1 TSSLYL
7 LAEYVWSLYLLA
19 FMLGEETMDSTE
31 TFTLQSAVDYINVQ
45 LDAFGY
51 SSSLNFLDNSRE
63 STTQIIHCIFGL
75 LQQRQKDIGYQDEMN
90 DLNRRLQS
98 DLELLT
104 SNLKST
110 KQRAETSERE
120 VDCLKTKLKWAE
132 DKLREEVEKHRAT
145 RDDLSKTKSNLQYTK
160 TLCTHEV
167 RKREIEYE
175 RFKERM
181 QRVLND
187 RYRSAKIGL
196 KILNP
201 APKPA
206 KSISNN
212 DRNGQSLT
220 ETPAL
225 EQQSADIEMFKQVVA
240 DSEARQNELI
250 HENSSLRQLL
260 YEVHGQILSFLED
273 QADVLE
279 TPTPVNN
286 ADRFQTPNMRTRR
299 NAKFQLPYEMF
310 AQNIESEINDVLTV
324 LRNEWDNRPAA
335 MTAEVEQRDQE
346 LQYQQLEIQ
355 QREEELMKRE
365 LELEETR
372 GELEVIMKELQG
384 KDKEIRSQQEEIEV
398 LKNNLAN
405 TTEDVT
411 QGAEEAQRI
420 IERFESKAFE
430 DGLDDV
436 SVHEL
441 TVPEYDA
448 ADEDIERRREQLN
461 EERRKFTESL
471 LKLGKDREILLQER
485 VEFEIEKRQW
495 RAKHPMGIIHTPA
508 QTYQWTPNACYPRGT
523 RDEVS
528 PLTPFLRK
536 IQETLVTRSKMIP
549 E

>member
-1 TSSLYL
+1 
-7 LAEYVWSLYLLA
+7 
-19 FMLGEETMDSTE
+19 MLGEETMDSTE

-120 VDCLKTKLKWAE
+120 VDCLKTKLKWAD
-132 DKLREEVEKHRAT
+132 DKLRDEVEKHRAT

-201 APKPA
+201 APKPT

-212 DRNGQSLT
+212 GRNGQSLA
-220 ETPAL
+220 ETPAF

-240 DSEARQNELI
+240 DAEARQNELI

-260 YEVHGQILSFLED
+260 CEVHGQILSFLED

-286 ADRFQTPNMRTRR
+286 TDRFQTPNTRTLR

-310 AQNIESEINDVLTV
+310 AQNIETEIADILEVF
-324 LRNEWDNRPAA
+324 RNEWDNRPAA
-335 MTAEVEQRDQE
+335 MTTEVEQRDQE
-346 LQYQQLEIQ
+346 LQCQQLEIQ

-365 LELEETR
+365 LELEETK
-372 GELEVIMKELQG
+372 GELQVIMKELQG
-384 KDKEIRSQQEEIEV
+384 KDKEIRSQQEEIER
-398 LKNNLAN
+398 LKNDI
-405 TTEDVT
+405 EDVT
-411 QGAEEAQRI
+411 QCTEEAQRI
-420 IERFESKAFE
+420 IERLESKAFE
-430 DGLDDV
+430 DGLDDI

-495 RAKHPMGIIHTPA
+495 RTKHPMGIIHTPA
-508 QTYQWTPNACYPRGT
+508 QTYQRTPNTYYARGT

-536 IQETLVTRSKMIP
+536 IQETLVNRHKMIP